1 LENISPVYARFVL
14 RELTGRGIEA
24 SRVLAGTT
32 LDLERL
38 ETGGD
43 ISVGDFVTILDN
55 GRKLGDDERLGLM
68 IGRHCN
74 PLTLGPVGAAM
85 ANAPTVREGLQA
97 MENYSRLHA
106 SYIGVTVQ
114 SNLEGLSIKIDFL
127 QDLRDTERFHSES
140 AVMMLQNYV
149 ETLTGRL
156 LDDAT
161 YRFSFPRPEYA
172 AEYALC
178 MHSPVAFDCKY
189 TSIELPR
196 HWLELKSP
204 YFHVDMWRQ
213 AQLKLSEKIREFGA
227 NNERAYTQ
235 YLTSLMQ
242 SQDPPLPDLASIADS
257 LHLSERTLTRRL
269 KQEGASYREIR
280 NKVLNTWARQYLMHT
295 SDSVESIAASLGYQ
309 DAANF
314 RRAFRNREG
323 CSPREFR
330 ERASTADKA

>member
-32 LDLERL
+32 LDRERL

-156 LDDAT
+156 LDDGPMYAQSCGLRLQIHF
-161 YRFSFPRPEYA
+161 YRTAP
-172 AEYALC
+172 ALAGTQ
-178 MHSPVAFDCKY
+178 VAL
-189 TSIELPR
+189 LPR
-196 HWLELKSP
+196 G
-204 YFHVDMWRQ
+204 YV
-213 AQLKLSEKIREFGA
+213 
-227 NNERAYTQ
+227 
-235 YLTSLMQ
+235 
-242 SQDPPLPDLASIADS
+242 
-257 LHLSERTLTRRL
+257 
-269 KQEGASYREIR
+269 
-280 NKVLNTWARQYLMHT
+280 
-295 SDSVESIAASLGYQ
+295 AASTTEVALLPRGYV
-309 DAANF
+309 AAITTGTV
-314 RRAFRNREG
+314 R
-323 CSPREFR
+323 
-330 ERASTADKA
+330 